1 MAFTASQAFDLLR
14 TAFSRNRL
22 PHALLIVGDEHQGA
36 SRLILQLLELMNG
49 IRADHL
55 DSVRDEYCRLVRP
68 KSKSRRILRDDIR
81 AVEPFLQ
88 QRAAEGKWKIA
99 VFMDAERMNDE
110 AANAFLKTLEEPPS
124 QCLLILSTSQP
135 DQLLQTIISRCVR
148 VNLLQSAEFRLTPI
162 QEALLPHWL
171 ETCRNL
177 DNDLAALAFRSKF
190 VDVMTEAKAAITKNL
205 NQALK
210 DEAKEAAQGTDTSD
224 WESRNKDA
232 NTAQIETEYLEQRHQ
247 ALALDMQFFE
257 LADLLIANGADVNLE
272 IGRSDEYKNAS
283 SSLLSRHY
291 FNPRAP
297 QAAYLLE
304 HGADPDYVCND
315 GKTLLISAARYGNE
329 ESVRFLLENG
339 ADPNKPNGKP
349 RLGHYKPANSE
360 TALWVLADV
369 SGLQENSI
377 NAAAKLLIEHKAD
390 VNFRSRGGAT
400 PLDRA
405 IATGKSSL
413 ARILKEAGAKTSRE
427 LDGK

>member
-55 DSVRDEYCRLVRP
+55 DGVRDEYCRLVRP

-190 VDVMTEAKAAITKNL
+190 VDVMTEAKAAIAKNL

-210 DEAKEAAQGTDTSD
+210 DEAKEAAQGTDTSF
-224 WESRNKDA
+224 WESRN
-232 NTAQIETEYLEQRHQ
+232 
-247 ALALDMQFFE
+247 
-257 LADLLIANGADVNLE
+257 
-272 IGRSDEYKNAS
+272 
-283 SSLLSRHY
+283 
-291 FNPRAP
+291 
-297 QAAYLLE
+297 
-304 HGADPDYVCND
+304 
-315 GKTLLISAARYGNE
+315 
-329 ESVRFLLENG
+329 
-339 ADPNKPNGKP
+339 
-349 RLGHYKPANSE
+349 
-360 TALWVLADV
+360 
-369 SGLQENSI
+369 
-377 NAAAKLLIEHKAD
+377 
-390 VNFRSRGGAT
+390 
-400 PLDRA
+400 
-405 IATGKSSL
+405 
-413 ARILKEAGAKTSRE
+413 
-427 LDGK
+427 

>member
-1 MAFTASQAFDLLR
+1 MYEYLYKLKDYRPARESTTTSVTINGKRKYDKLPEEGTKPELSKVSAFIRAGADV
-14 TAFSRNRL
+14 NY
-22 PHALLIVGDEHQGA
+22 QG
-36 SRLILQLLELMNG
+36 EG
-49 IRADHL
+49 IRGDN
-55 DSVRDEYCRLVRP
+55 SC
-68 KSKSRRILRDDIR
+68 
-81 AVEPFLQ
+81 
-88 QRAAEGKWKIA
+88 
-99 VFMDAERMNDE
+99 
-110 AANAFLKTLEEPPS
+110 
-124 QCLLILSTSQP
+124 
-135 DQLLQTIISRCVR
+135 
-148 VNLLQSAEFRLTPI
+148 
-162 QEALLPHWL
+162 AL
-171 ETCRNL
+171 
-177 DNDLAALAFRSKF
+177 
-190 VDVMTEAKAAITKNL
+190 
-205 NQALK
+205 
-210 DEAKEAAQGTDTSD
+210 
-224 WESRNKDA
+224 
-232 NTAQIETEYLEQRHQ
+232 